1 MNRIAALQ
9 RLIELIGVPVHHKS
23 VNAGTIKTK
32 YLSAGQGDPVILLH
46 GNISYGISWF
56 PVIGPLSSRYRVI
69 APDVVGYG
77 ESDKPPASY
86 DDSYYCSWLSDFMDA
101 LGLQR
106 AHIVGHSQGGAIA
119 LHYALDYPER
129 VEKLVIVNSGGLG
142 RLESIGVFFALFW
155 YVLFP
160 SHKAYLRIGKYSV
173 HESEKSIELEAL
185 RGYGVEASRMPGA
198 RRAPLLSGKVGSRIP
213 PEQLSSISQETFLIW
228 GEQDK
233 YFSVSQAEDAHKSIP
248 GSQIRI
254 INNSGHVPF
263 YDQPVEFNNVLMRFL
278 LSDYQGQSLAT

>member
-1 MNRIAALQ
+1 MNRIADLQ
-9 RLIELIGVPVHHKS
+9 RLIELVRVPIHHDS
-23 VNAGTIKTK
+23 VNAGTIKTT

-56 PVIGPLSSRYRVI
+56 PVIGPLSSRFRVI

-77 ESDKPPASY
+77 ESDKHPASY
-86 DDSYYCSWLSDFMDA
+86 DDHYYCSWLSDLMDA

-129 VEKLVIVNSGGLG
+129 VEKLVIVNSWGLG
-142 RLESIGVFFALFW
+142 RLESIGVFFALIW

-160 SHKAYLRIGKYSV
+160 SHKAFLRIGKYSV
-173 HESEKSIELEAL
+173 QKKHKKTIVLEAL
-185 RGYGVEASRMPGA
+185 RGYGVEVSRTPGA
-198 RRAPLLSGKVGSRIP
+198 RRAPLLAGKVGSRIP
-213 PEQLSSISQETFLIW
+213 PEQLSSISQETLLIW
-228 GEQDK
+228 GEQDN

-248 GSQIRI
+248 RSQIYI
-254 INNSGHVPF
+254 ISNSGHIPF
-263 YDQPVEFNNVLMRFL
+263 YDQPEEFNNVIMRFL
-278 LSDYQGQSLAT
+278 LSDH

>member
-1 MNRIAALQ
+1 MDRIAALH
-9 RLIELIGVPVHHKS
+9 RLIELVGVPVHQES
-23 VNAGTIKTK
+23 INAGTIKTK

-46 GNISYGISWF
+46 GNVSYGIFWF
-56 PVIGPLSSRYRVI
+56 PVIGPLSSRCRVI
-69 APDVVGYG
+69 APDIVGYG

-86 DDSYYCSWLSDFMDA
+86 DDRYFCSWLSDFMDA

-142 RLESIGVFFALFW
+142 RLESIGVLFALNW

-160 SHKAYLRIGKYSV
+160 SRKAGLRIGKYSF
-173 HESEKSIELEAL
+173 HKSEKSDRVRSTKRIWC
-185 RGYGVEASRMPGA
+185 RGFKNARSKASSFTRWKKM
-198 RRAPLLSGKVGSRIP
+198 GSRIL
-213 PEQLSSISQETFLIW
+213 PEQLSRISQETLLIW

-233 YFSVSQAEDAHKSIP
+233 YFSISQAEDAHKSIP
-248 GSQIRI
+248 GSQISI
-254 INNSGHVPF
+254 ISNSGHVPF
-263 YDQPVEFNNVLMRFL
+263 VDQPEEFNNILMMFL
-278 LSDYQGQSLAT
+278 LSDYQG

>member
-1 MNRIAALQ
+1 MDRIAALH
-9 RLIELIGVPVHHKS
+9 RLIELVGVPVHQES
-23 VNAGTIKTK
+23 INAGTIKTK

-46 GNISYGISWF
+46 GNVSYGIFWF
-56 PVIGPLSSRYRVI
+56 PVIGPLSSRCRVI
-69 APDVVGYG
+69 SPDIVGYG

-86 DDSYYCSWLSDFMDA
+86 DDRYFCSWLSDFMDA

-142 RLESIGVFFALFW
+142 RLESISVLFALNW

-160 SHKAYLRIGKYSV
+160 SRKAGLRIGKYSF
-173 HESEKSIELEAL
+173 HKSEKAIELEAL
-185 RGYGVEASRMPGA
+185 RGYGVEVSRMPGA
-198 RRAPLLSGKVGSRIP
+198 RRAPLLGGKKMGSRIL
-213 PEQLSSISQETFLIW
+213 PEQLSRISQETLLIW

-233 YFSVSQAEDAHKSIP
+233 YFSISQAEDAHKSIP
-248 GSQIRI
+248 GSQIYI
-254 INNSGHVPF
+254 ISNSGHVPF
-263 YDQPVEFNNVLMRFL
+263 VDQPEEFNNILMMFL
-278 LSDYQGQSLAT
+278 LSDYQG